1 MKNLVQRYV
10 IARQKSGNENNAVT
24 EDDINEVK
32 QEVLTFRSD
41 LIQILRESGMKAKR
55 LNECSAG
62 IQHFKI
68 IFMFIKLRV
77 RIIILIKHRCICVR
91 YRLGARI
98 IILK

>member
-10 IARQKSGNENNAVT
+10 IARQKSGSENNAVT

-55 LNECSAG
+55 LDECSSG
-62 IQHFKI
+62 K
-68 IFMFIKLRV
+68 KSVLV
-77 RIIILIKHRCICVR
+77 YCVQPV
-91 YRLGARI
+91 GVC
-98 IILK
+98 